1 MSLQILCQG
10 YKVANHKKQILIKLK
25 VMFMRKVI
33 KTKSKRF
40 NNKAE
45 AREWIHEQQDNIN
58 SAYNMGGTKGLLD
71 FMGVK

>member
-1 MSLQILCQG
+1 
-10 YKVANHKKQILIKLK
+10 
-25 VMFMRKVI
+25 MFMRKVI